1 MKQTL
6 LILMAA
12 AAIAPVARGADT
24 ELSLVVERQ
33 GFLVFK
39 QPVSLYSKIKLN
51 PNDSE
56 YTLVSNNP
64 SEGQDL
70 TLRYGLNPIVSLKE
84 ISTNDFQTSVETV
97 GAAESESLSYNG
109 STEALV
115 CASAEAL
122 EVVVCNVSGRVVLTG
137 HVGGDFGELPVSS
150 LADGIY
156 IATARG
162 ASSVQTFKFVKR

>member
-33 GFLVFK
+33 GFMVFK
-39 QPVSLYSKIKLN
+39 QPVSIYSIIKPN

-56 YTLVSNNP
+56 YTLVSNDQ
-64 SEGQDL
+64 SKGKDL
-70 TLRYGLNPIVSLKE
+70 TLRYGLNPILSLKE
-84 ISTNDFQTSVETV
+84 ISTDDFQTSVETV
-97 GAAESESLSYNG
+97 GADENESLSYNG
-109 STEALV
+109 RTEALV

-137 HVGGDFGELPVSS
+137 NVGGDFGEMSVSS

-162 ASSVQTFKFVKR
+162 ASSVQTRKFVKR

>member
-39 QPVSLYSKIKLN
+39 QPVSVYSIIKPN

-56 YTLVSNNP
+56 YTLVSNDQ
-64 SEGQDL
+64 SKGKDM
-70 TLRYGLNPIVSLKE
+70 TLRYELYPRVYLRELSQNE
-84 ISTNDFQTSVETV
+84 FQTSVETV
-97 GAAESESLSYNG
+97 GADEDYALSYKS

-137 HVGGDFGELPVSS
+137 HVGGDFGEMSVSS

-162 ASSVQTFKFVKR
+162 ASSVQTRKFVKR

>member
-24 ELSLVVERQ
+24 EMSLVVERQ
-33 GFLVFK
+33 GFMVFK

-97 GAAESESLSYNG
+97 GSDENAPLSYNG
-109 STEALV
+109 SAETLV

-137 HVGGDFGELPVSS
+137 NVGGDFGELSVSD
-150 LADGIY
+150 LAECVY

-162 ASSVQTFKFVKR
+162 ASSVQTLKFVKR

>member
-6 LILMAA
+6 LILMTA

-24 ELSLVVERQ
+24 EMSLVVERQ

-56 YTLVSNNP
+56 YTLESNNP

-70 TLRYGLNPIVSLKE
+70 TLRYELYPRVYLRELSQNE
-84 ISTNDFQTSVETV
+84 FQTSVETV
-97 GAAESESLSYNG
+97 GADENESLSYNG
-109 STEALV
+109 RTEALV

-137 HVGGDFGELPVSS
+137 HVGGDFGEMSVSS

-162 ASSVQTFKFVKR
+162 ASSVQTRKFVKR

>member
-1 MKQTL
+1 
-6 LILMAA
+6 MAA

-24 ELSLVVERQ
+24 ELSLVVQRD
-33 GFLVFK
+33 GFFVFK

-56 YTLVSNNP
+56 YTLVSNDP
-64 SEGQDL
+64 KKGQDV
-70 TLRYGLNPIVSLKE
+70 TLRYELNPRVYLQE
-84 ISTNDFQTSVETV
+84 ITTNDFQTSVETV
-97 GAAESESLSYNG
+97 GADENASVIYKS

-137 HVGGDFGELPVSS
+137 HVGGDFGEISMSS
-150 LADGIY
+150 LAEGIY
-156 IATARG
+156 IATARST
-162 ASSVQTFKFVKR
+162 SSVQTLKFVKH

>member
-39 QPVSLYSKIKLN
+39 QPVSLYSKIQIT
-51 PNDSE
+51 PDDYS
-56 YTLVSNNP
+56 YTLVSNNQ
-64 SEGQDL
+64 SKGKDL
-70 TLRYGLNPIVSLKE
+70 TLRSELNPRVYLRELSQ
-84 ISTNDFQTSVETV
+84 NDFQTSVETV
-97 GAAESESLSYNG
+97 GADEGYSLSYK
-109 STEALV
+109 SSPEALV
-115 CASAEAL
+115 CASADAL
-122 EVVVCNVSGRVVLTG
+122 EVVVCNISGRVVLTG
-137 HVGGDFGELPVSS
+137 HVGGDFGALSVSS
-150 LADGIY
+150 VADGVY

-162 ASSVQTFKFVKR
+162 ASSVQTLKFVKR